1 MEAVS
6 INSFR
11 EKDHKQIDIDWVTY
25 LKRLLGNGLDERG
38 FKLDPQLKSLEL
50 DN

>member
-11 EKDHKQIDIDWVTY
+11 EKDQKQAIDWVTY